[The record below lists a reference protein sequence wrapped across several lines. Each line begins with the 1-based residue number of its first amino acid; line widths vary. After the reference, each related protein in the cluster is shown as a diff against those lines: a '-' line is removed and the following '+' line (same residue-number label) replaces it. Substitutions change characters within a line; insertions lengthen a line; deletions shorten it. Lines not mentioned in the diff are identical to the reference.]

1 MEIPLWM
8 GGAAAIGIIAGFWQH
23 IKSFLLKIVSIFVVS
38 VSFERYDLK
47 DVIVA
52 YCCKKIPHWKFGNMS
67 FSGGNEYIK
76 PKKRTLFIGYEDLS
90 NRSFICRYG
99 YFPFILGAGS
109 FTGSIGAPPS
119 GGPNL
124 KITFIRGTINLD
136 KLIEEAIDYYNDI
149 MSSDGSGNKRF
160 RIVRLFGHG
169 SIISR
174 RYSGEEKQT
183 SGAGIPADATAEPG
197 RLLFLGEK
205 RFLKWQEKD
214 IGTDIN
220 IKNNSSAFDM
230 LAFPPKVVGF
240 YEEIKRWKESEAW
253 YREKGILWRRGWILS
268 GKPGVGKTC
277 LVKAI
282 GYDLDL
288 PIYSFDLSTM
298 SNNDLVSNWKQVK
311 NAAPAI
317 ALIEDIDGIFQGRD
331 NRLGENGGGL
341 TFDCLLNCMGG
352 IEDNDGVFLIITT
365 NNIKDLDPAIGV
377 VRQDK
382 EANGACIST
391 RPGRIDRVLE
401 LELIDEKCR
410 RKIAERILNNC
421 PGYIEEMVK
430 KSAGDTAAQ
439 AVERYTQV
447 ALNDF
452 WERKNEIKI
461 EI

>member
-8 GGAAAIGIIAGFWQH
+8 GGAAAIGIIAGFWQY

-38 VSFERYDLK
+38 VSFERYDLR
-47 DVIVA
+47 DAMVA
-52 YCCKKIPHWKFGNMS
+52 YCCKKIPHWKFGNML

-76 PKKRTLFIGYEDLS
+76 PRKRTLFIGYEELS
-90 NRSFICRYG
+90 SRFFLCRYK
-99 YFPFILGAGS
+99 YFPFILGSAS
-109 FTGSIGAPPS
+109 HTPGATPS
-119 GGPNL
+119 NNLCEL
-124 KITFIRGTINLD
+124 KITFIRGTINVDGLV
-136 KLIEEAIDYYNDI
+136 EEAIDYYNEI
-149 MSSDGSGNKRF
+149 ASSANGENKRF
-160 RIVRLFGHG
+160 KIVRLSGHG
-169 SIISR
+169 SIVSR
-174 RYSGEEKQT
+174 RYSSDEKQT
-183 SGAGIPADATAEPG
+183 SDAVPATESVG
-197 RLLFLGEK
+197 CSKLLFLGEK

-214 IGTDIN
+214 IGTDID

-253 YREKGILWRRGWILS
+253 YREKSILWRRGWILS
-268 GKPGVGKTC
+268 GKTGTGKTC

-298 SNNDLVSNWKQVK
+298 SNNDLVSSWKQIK

-317 ALIEDIDGIFQGRD
+317 ALIEDIDGVFQGRD

-365 NNIKDLDPAIGV
+365 NNIKDLDPAIGI
-377 VRQDK
+377 VRQDGHI
-382 EANGACIST
+382 NGTCIST

-410 RKIAERILNNC
+410 RKIAERILNSC
-421 PGYIEEMVK
+421 PGYIEEMVEK
-430 KSAGDTAAQ
+430 GDGDSAAQ
-439 AVERYTQV
+439 FVERCT
-447 ALNDF
+447 
-452 WERKNEIKI
+452 
-461 EI
+461 